1 MIPGGNPKSSKNRNN
16 NVSSTTDGTEKSV
29 STEDLIARLHKMDE
43 LHKMKEDLSFS
54 RPADSIARSDN
65 TSTAYVQY
73 AQRLADRVSSLNP
86 EEIRVIIDDVSS
98 NAPNQS
104 IYDVMMELYGNVI
117 NEEFISWTC
126 QLLER
131 RGHHTILSSVLSNC
145 KEGYDSRGFYQ
156 RYSYGFGADA
166 REMLFIAANMPDL
179 ATWSYH
185 AVTNLQLAD
194 TGKMESCYCRKHIV
208 ALQMIHSM
216 LCRKHHPNQSI
227 EREVSSMWELL
238 S

>member
-1 MIPGGNPKSSKNRNN
+1 
-16 NVSSTTDGTEKSV
+16 
-29 STEDLIARLHKMDE
+29 MDE

-54 RPADSIARSDN
+54 QSADSVARSND

-73 AQRLADRVSSLNP
+73 AQRLADRISSLTP
-86 EEIRVIIDDVSS
+86 EEIIVIINDVTS

-117 NEEFISWTC
+117 DEEFISWAC
-126 QLLER
+126 QLLEK
-131 RGHHTILSSVLSNC
+131 RGHHTIFTSVLSNC
-145 KEGYDSRGFYQ
+145 KEGYDSRGFYE
-156 RYSYGFGADA
+156 RYSYGFGAGA

-194 TGKMESCYCRKHIV
+194 TAIAVWQNGIML
-208 ALQMIHSM
+208 LQEAYRRS
-216 LCRKHHPNQSI
+216 PDDPFYASPQAPSQ
-227 EREVSSMWELL
+227 
-238 S
+238 